1 MKFYLLTVGRSQPE
15 YQPLVEDYKK
25 RINRFA
31 PFEEVIVQYKAKK
44 NDTASVI
51 MKEEGKKI
59 REKIPKNDEVFLLDE
74 NGKEFTSKAFATVLN
89 KQMQTPQNCWF
100 VIGGAFGFSDE
111 MYNVAH
117 QKISL
122 SKMTFTHQMIRLFF
136 AEQFYRAMTIIN
148 NHPYHNS

>member
-15 YQPLVEDYKK
+15 YQLLVEDYKK
-25 RINRFA
+25 RINRFV
-31 PFEEVIVQYKAKK
+31 PFIEVSVQYKAKK
-44 NDTASVI
+44 NDSASVI
-51 MKEEGKKI
+51 MKQEGNKI
-59 REKIPKNDEVFLLDE
+59 REKIPKNDEIFLLDE
-74 NGKEFTSKAFATVLN
+74 NGKEFTSKAFASVLN
-89 KQMQTPQNCWF
+89 KEMQTPNDCWF

-111 MYNVAH
+111 MYSVAH

-136 AEQFYRAMTIIN
+136 AEQFYRALTIIN